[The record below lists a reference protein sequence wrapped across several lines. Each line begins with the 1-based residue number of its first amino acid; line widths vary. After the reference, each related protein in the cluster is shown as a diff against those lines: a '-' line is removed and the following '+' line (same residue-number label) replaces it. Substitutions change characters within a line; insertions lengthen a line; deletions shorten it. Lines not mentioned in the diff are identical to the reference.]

1 MITPALVV
9 ACGAFYLFGQY
20 ERALLLIVLS
30 IISGAGAA
38 VMAVAN
44 PDWYFAK
51 RMQAGLDIDLF
62 SPNKH
67 ITSLAA
73 TKIIIIAALV
83 LVAWHIAQK
92 AGYL

>member
-1 MITPALVV
+1 MITLALIV
-9 ACGAFYLFGQY
+9 ACAAAYLYGQY

-44 PDWYFAK
+44 PDWYFAR
-51 RMQAGLDIDLF
+51 RMQAGLDIDFLR
-62 SPNKH
+62 PYKH
-67 ITSLAA
+67 IASLVI
-73 TKIIIIAALV
+73 TKIIIVAILIW
-83 LVAWHIAQK
+83 VAWHIAQK

>member
-1 MITPALVV
+1 M
-9 ACGAFYLFGQY
+9 ACAGFYFSGQY

-38 VMAVAN
+38 VIAVAN

-51 RMQAGLDIDLF
+51 RIQAGLDVDLF
-62 SPNKH
+62 RPYKGIASLV
-67 ITSLAA
+67 IT
-73 TKIIIIAALV
+73 KVIIIAAL
-83 LVAWHIAQK
+83 LWAAWHIAGK